1 MASEN
6 LNYLLSSPFEN
17 DRIKVIY
24 FIVKHKRTEFA
35 DVLKKIAD
43 EDESLNVRY
52 YARKACSFLDSITDQ
67 QSREAEID
75 SELEKQ
81 SVRRKAIQEKIS
93 SLGDSEKVEER
104 IIAVR
109 GAVKYKI
116 DGFLEF
122 LMRRLILETDENVVA
137 TIIKSMGYAEDYRVT
152 DILLKYLGNPD
163 YRIAANAIEALG
175 VLNDPKAFPH
185 VVSLLN
191 NKDNRITAN
200 IIEYLKKYDV
210 ESALKLLSEMVDF
223 PSDAMADSAV
233 FVLAGFKS
241 KRVLP
246 LLEKLRTHRN
256 QTIALKADAAFKA
269 INSDGEND
277 ISIDTLVKNIEMP
290 APPDKVIS
298 EAAAA
303 EKNEG
308 EEKIENIRKLLAN
321 PADPKI
327 SSVLDDILKTEK
339 DEYVLAY
346 AISACSKIQS
356 GNKNISTLKKF
367 LSHSNP
373 RIKANTIEVLGAIEG
388 VDLLSILK
396 PLLKDK
402 NNRVR
407 ANAIVALR
415 KYPNVDHVSLV
426 GEMIK
431 SGEKLMIT
439 SAIYSIIQ
447 IKEDTIGL
455 LKDLVKST
463 DEEIKER
470 ALSALDFLGNDL
482 NDLNAKKLLNELG
495 IGNKNVA
502 KSAEY
507 IFSKTV
513 LDQLDVAYKDNIADV
528 NLIPAKKKPLEDTI
542 SAVRSWFSDNLSA
555 ILNILIL
562 LIVISAGFLS
572 WPYVSSFEYK
582 KFFSSISFFR
592 GQTEFAMTI
601 FYTSN
606 LDQIFKSADPNGR
619 KNDKVNKLKNLIQN
633 EMDAS
638 QKNNTIL
645 LCLDAGTLLTDTAE
659 NNVNTEPV
667 YEFLNQMKYSA
678 VVPGARDLNYCFNYM
693 QAAPS
698 NFALPVICSH
708 VIGKDSKPPSFIKQ
722 FYFLNKSNFNV
733 CVLGFTDAAGAPQG
747 VMRNFKFVD
756 CVKAADKILSTDN
769 IKPSEYNLLVGL
781 MHYNFDYTREF
792 TDKIANFDVVVN
804 LGNDFRKSQPTNYF
818 KTGSTYV
825 LPSKFSSTS
834 AYYGKFE
841 FKYDK
846 KTRSVKEPRWLLNE
860 L

>member
-24 FIVKHKRTEFA
+24 FIVKHRRTEFS

-52 YARKACSFLDSITDQ
+52 YARKACAFLDSITAQ
-67 QSREAEID
+67 ENREAEIS
-75 SELEKQ
+75 SELEKE
-81 SVRRKAIQEKIS
+81 SVRRKAIQEKIG
-93 SLGDSEKVEER
+93 SLGDSEKAEER

-109 GAVKYKI
+109 GAVKYRI
-116 DGFLEF
+116 DGLLEF
-122 LMRRLILETDENVVA
+122 LMRRLILESDENVVA
-137 TIIKSMGYAEDYRVT
+137 TIIKSLGYTENSLVT
-152 DILLKYLGNPD
+152 DILIKYLASPD

-175 VLNDPKAFPH
+175 VLGDPKAFPH
-185 VVSLLN
+185 VVALLN
-191 NKDNRITAN
+191 NRDNRITAN

-210 ESALKLLSEMVDF
+210 ESALKLLEEMVDF

-233 FVLAGFKS
+233 FVLSGFKS
-241 KRVLP
+241 RRVLP
-246 LLEKLRTHRN
+246 LLEKLRVHRN

-269 INSDGEND
+269 INSDGENE
-277 ISIDTLVKNIEMP
+277 ISIDTLIKNIEMP
-290 APPDKVIS
+290 APPDKTM
-298 EAAAA
+298 EAAATP

-308 EEKIENIRKLLAN
+308 EEKIEKIRNMISN
-321 PADPKI
+321 PADPKVA
-327 SSVLDDILKTEK
+327 SDLDDILKNEK

-346 AISACSKIQS
+346 AISACSKLQ
-356 GNKNISTLKKF
+356 GTKNLSTLKKF
-367 LSHSNP
+367 LGHPNP
-373 RIKANTIEVLGAIEG
+373 RIKANTVEVIGTIEG
-388 VDLLSILK
+388 ADLLSVLK

-407 ANAIVALR
+407 ANAIVALK
-415 KYPNVDHVSLV
+415 KYPNIDHVSLI

-431 SGEKLMIT
+431 SGEKLMVT

-447 IKEDTIGL
+447 IKGDTIEL
-455 LKDLVKST
+455 LKDLVKAE
-463 DEEIKER
+463 DEEVRER

-482 NDLNAKKLLNELG
+482 NDLNAKKLLNDLG
-495 IGNKNVA
+495 IGTKNVA

-513 LDQLDVAYKDNIADV
+513 LDQLDVAYKDNLSDV
-528 NLIPAKKKPLEDTI
+528 SLIPAKKKPLEDTV
-542 SAVRSWFSDNLSA
+542 SAVKTWFSDNLSA

-562 LIVISAGFLS
+562 LIVLSAGFLS

-582 KFFSSISFFR
+582 KFFSSISLFR
-592 GQTEFAMTI
+592 GQTEFPITI

-606 LDQIFKSADPNGR
+606 LDQIFKSSTPTLR
-619 KNDKVNKLKNLIQN
+619 KNDKINKLKNLIQN
-633 EMDAS
+633 ETDACA
-638 QKNNTIL
+638 KTNTIL
-645 LCLDAGTLLTDTAE
+645 LCFDAGTILTETAE
-659 NNVNTEPV
+659 NNINTEPV
-667 YEFLNQMKYSA
+667 FEFLNQMKYSA
-678 VVPGARDLNYCFNYM
+678 VVPGGRDLNYCFNYLA
-693 QAAPS
+693 AAPT
-698 NFALPVICSH
+698 NFILPVLCSH

-722 FYFLNKSNFNV
+722 FSFVNKPNFNV
-733 CVLGFTDAAGAPQG
+733 CTLGFCDAAGAPQN
-747 VMRNFKFVD
+747 VSRNYKFVD
-756 CVKAADKILSTDN
+756 CIKAADKILSPEN
-769 IKPSEYNLLVGL
+769 VKPSEYNLLIGL

-792 TDKIANFDVVVN
+792 TDKVANFDVIIN

-825 LPSKFSSTS
+825 LPSKYSQNS
-834 AYYGKFE
+834 AYCGKFE

-846 KTRSVKEPRWLLNE
+846 KSRSVKDPRWSLNE